1 MHKFLC
7 QSSLMNTLV
16 DFLGVAGIIIFGS
29 FIVIIVIDL
38 ILASTSDKEGLFFNK
53 SKQEVS
59 RPVDDSDNQ
68 IFTSQIVDDVNGE
81 KALDSNEIVFYNDR
95 KEAPVTAIDFDKAV
109 EEQQFLQTKL
119 DETPEMTNFYPE
131 IEDDPIEEEN
141 IETIALEVSK
151 EAVRQL
157 EEENKY
163 KEKKV
168 FKVEE
173 PAVEPIVEVLPIETQ
188 NPNDEEIKRL
198 EQERL
203 ELEKKM
209 QEMNELREKERIE
222 LLKTIQELQGKEP
235 VIIET
240 GKEEEERRRLANIAK
255 MNSRLTRI
263 KSNTKKIENKA
274 KEEKLIKVVEQ
285 PLVDTKVEQP
295 VIVEETP
302 VEVVETI
309 ETPVFEEIKEEKPR
323 FKKSY
328 YENRLEVL
336 EQELKEVQ
344 AELKQNK
351 KDFGPLQKVYKTY
364 EKDEAKLRRQE
375 AIVAKQQININGV
388 NRKSKISEE
397 KKAKLDESAKQL
409 KQLKESV
416 YNCKQIIEQ
425 NKDRYPMLE
434 KNNKLLTKQVK
445 RLEED
450 IQSVKEALKWY
461 DEN

>member
-1 MHKFLC
+1 MHRFLC
-7 QSSLMNTLV
+7 QSSLMNTLL

-38 ILASTSDKEGLFFNK
+38 ILATTSDKEGLFFNK
-53 SKQEVS
+53 SKAAAS
-59 RPVDDSDNQ
+59 TTPVDNSDAQ
-68 IFTSQIVDDVNGE
+68 VFTSQIADNVHGEPDFTNGDV
-81 KALDSNEIVFYNDR
+81 VYYNDR
-95 KEAPVTAIDFDKAV
+95 NETPVTAIDFDKAV
-109 EEQQFLQTKL
+109 EEQQLLQSKL
-119 DETPEMTNFYPE
+119 DEVPAMDNFYPE
-131 IEDDPIEEEN
+131 VVDEPIEEEN
-141 IETIALEVSK
+141 IEAIALDVSK

-157 EEENKY
+157 EAEAKQQA
-163 KEKKV
+163 KKV
-168 FKVEE
+168 YRME
-173 PAVEPIVEVLPIETQ
+173 EPIVEPMVEVLPVEVP
-188 NPNDEEIKRL
+188 NPNNEEIKRL

-209 QEMNELREKERIE
+209 QEMNAEREKEKTE

-235 VIIET
+235 VIIDKN
-240 GKEEEERRRLANIAK
+240 KEEEERRRLANIAK

-263 KSNTKKIENKA
+263 KSNTKKIETKA
-274 KEEKLIKVVEQ
+274 KEEKVVKAVVEDLI
-285 PLVDTKVEQP
+285 PEEVE
-295 VIVEETP
+295 IVEETP
-302 VEVVETI
+302 VVETEVVEA
-309 ETPVFEEIKEEKPR
+309 PVVEEVKTEKPK
-323 FKKSY
+323 FKKAY

-434 KNNKLLTKQVK
+434 KNNKLLTKQLK

-450 IQSVKEALKWY
+450 IESVKEALKWY
-461 DEN
+461 EEN